1 MATQRQAAEEQKSF
15 ASFLQKR
22 RPSFP
27 PPLWALLLLSNM
39 AVLSL
44 PITGLWVLRLYE
56 SALLRQTESELVA
69 QAAVL
74 AGVFRAQLHLATP
87 IDATNLSQR
96 PGLDLADDP
105 ILAPPPE
112 PIRTAPPQPQAAAIG
127 ATLAPVLRDAQAVTL
142 AAIRVTDARG
152 TVVATTG
159 ADLGQNLAAWQEVA
173 AVLAGA
179 PIASTIRRN
188 EKLAST
194 PGSFLRGTGIRV
206 FVALPVQ
213 GANGVAGVI
222 VLSRTPR
229 DLAQTL
235 WGKRQALAGLAAVLV
250 ALGGILAYGLSR
262 LITGPLA
269 TVVQQAQRAARGGE
283 IAPLAYPGTREVAEL
298 SLSLTRMAE
307 TLDKRARYIT
317 AFAASVS
324 HEFKTPLAA
333 LRGAA
338 ELLDEHIET
347 LPAAERTRLL
357 ALVTESTFRLDRLV
371 RRLLD
376 FARADMM
383 RPGAQ
388 AATPLAPIL
397 ATLTARYAPHLQI
410 ESNLTDTTAPLPPDA
425 LEALFACLLDNART
439 HATTL
444 RITAAKSNGRVLI
457 DLTDNGPG
465 ITPANAPKIFEPFFT
480 TTRAQ
485 GGTGLG
491 LPIARAITRAAGG
504 EITLIPSPQGAQ
516 FRIDLPLTN

>member
-1 MATQRQAAEEQKSF
+1 MATQRQTAEEQKSF
-15 ASFLQKR
+15 ASFLQKGR
-22 RPSFP
+22 ASFP
-27 PPLWALLLLSNM
+27 PPLWALLQLSDM

-74 AGVFRAQLHLATP
+74 AGVFRAQRHLATP

-127 ATLAPVLRDAQAVTL
+127 TTLAPVLRDAQAVT
-142 AAIRVTDARG
+142 
-152 TVVATTG
+152 
-159 ADLGQNLAAWQEVA
+159 LAAWQEVA

-283 IAPLAYPGTREVAEL
+283 IAPPVYPGTREVAEL

-317 AFAASVS
+317 AFKPDR
-324 HEFKTPLAA
+324 HHRPP
-333 LRGAA
+333 
-338 ELLDEHIET
+338 
-347 LPAAERTRLL
+347 PA
-357 ALVTESTFRLDRLV
+357 
-371 RRLLD
+371 RRVGGP
-376 FARADMM
+376 FC
-383 RPGAQ
+383 
-388 AATPLAPIL
+388 
-397 ATLTARYAPHLQI
+397 
-410 ESNLTDTTAPLPPDA
+410 LPP
-425 LEALFACLLDNART
+425 RQRP
-439 HATTL
+439 HP
-444 RITAAKSNGRVLI
+444 RHH
-457 DLTDNGPG
+457 
-465 ITPANAPKIFEPFFT
+465 TPHDRGKIQRSRPD
-480 TTRAQ
+480 R
-485 GGTGLG
+485 
-491 LPIARAITRAAGG
+491 P
-504 EITLIPSPQGAQ
+504 
-516 FRIDLPLTN
+516 D